1 MIYPINIPS
10 KLIGIKLKHLLQ
22 EIKGLN
28 KATYYKSLIIALE
41 NYKTK
46 IKKEMRWTSY

>member
-10 KLIGIKLKHLLQ
+10 KQVGTKLKHLLQ
-22 EIKGLN
+22 EIKELN
-28 KATYYKSLIIALE
+28 KKTYYKSLIIALE

-46 IKKEMRWTSY
+46 IRKEQR